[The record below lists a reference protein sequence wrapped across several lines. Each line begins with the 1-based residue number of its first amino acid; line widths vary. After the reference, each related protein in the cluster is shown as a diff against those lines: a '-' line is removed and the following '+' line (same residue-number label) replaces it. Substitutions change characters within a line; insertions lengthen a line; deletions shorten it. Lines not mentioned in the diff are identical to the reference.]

1 MTDICCIGHITRDK
15 IITQRPPNTVYCAG
29 GSAFYIAWA
38 LQALPQKVS
47 FHMIT
52 SVSRE
57 IMPEVERLRKGGIRV
72 TAYESPFNVF
82 FENTYGENMDDRTQ
96 RVLAKSDSFTLDQ
109 LRNEEA
115 KVFHLGTLLADDFA
129 PEVVDFL
136 AKKGDV
142 SIDVQGYLR
151 RVIPD
156 GNGAWKVIATDWSDK
171 LRLLRHTAILKVNEQ
186 ESLALTGLA
195 NPHTAAEQIQD
206 WGVRE
211 VIITLGSG
219 GSVVLAEGRFYEVQ
233 AYPPQTVVDA
243 TGCGDTY
250 SAGYLYCRAQ
260 GMDYIERCRFAAAM
274 CTLKLEHTGPFEH
287 TIDDVHRI
295 INGK

>member
-109 LRNEEA
+109 LRNDSCFGIALMFLDNADE
-115 KVFHLGTLLADDFA
+115 KICLLGL
-129 PEVVDFL
+129 
-136 AKKGDV
+136 
-142 SIDVQGYLR
+142 
-151 RVIPD
+151 
-156 GNGAWKVIATDWSDK
+156 
-171 LRLLRHTAILKVNEQ
+171 
-186 ESLALTGLA
+186 
-195 NPHTAAEQIQD
+195 
-206 WGVRE
+206 
-211 VIITLGSG
+211 IT
-219 GSVVLAEGRFYEVQ
+219 RNFYSE
-233 AYPPQTVVDA
+233 
-243 TGCGDTY
+243 C
-250 SAGYLYCRAQ
+250 
-260 GMDYIERCRFAAAM
+260 
-274 CTLKLEHTGPFEH
+274 
-287 TIDDVHRI
+287 
-295 INGK
+295 